1 MVTRL
6 TEKGAWAIPKL
17 HQFFTEDFLM
27 PAMITMGI
35 LLVISLVAGG
45 MYGIPLYKVY
55 EQNLDSGSK
64 SQAGSGD
71 T

>member
-1 MVTRL
+1 
-6 TEKGAWAIPKL
+6 
-17 HQFFTEDFLM
+17 M